1 MWLEL
6 LESVGILVPR
16 ERRMRPLLSYALSA
30 LLLSSVS
37 IPGLAQITPNSPAV
51 PSAGSDRAWI
61 ARSDGYTELLLEV
74 QNRHS
79 PESASYEGL
88 SQYDKEI
95 SILTREDEDLARH
108 ETEAALVKIKAAAAT
123 EKDARVE
130 QDLQILIHSTEL
142 GFRTDDYNRAHTVPF
157 LNAPELVFSGLQGL
171 LDDQTA
177 PERRPAAV
185 VRLKKYA
192 GLEPGFTPATE
203 LAKRYITAQ
212 MAVPHAVYPSRVR
225 METEL
230 GRNSNYIDGIADL
243 FRKYKLTGWEPAYE
257 KIKAQ
262 LADYDAWQRATVL
275 PHARTDF
282 RLPPE
287 EYALSLEG
295 YGVDIPPAELARM
308 AHEAFTELQAE
319 MAPIAAQIAAQRHLP
334 SPDYRDVVKELKKTQ
349 ITGDAILPLYTNRL
363 HEIEGI
369 IVAKKIVTLPNRPA
383 IIRLATAAE
392 TAQVPAPHMQPP
404 PFLHNTGQRGVF
416 ILPLN
421 LPAAAGGKAG
431 VFDDFTFDAASWT
444 LTAHEARP
452 GHELQFDSMVEQGVS
467 KARAL
472 YAFNSTNAEGWGL
485 YSEFLI
491 LPYMPLEG
499 QLVSLDYRLH
509 RAARAFLDP
518 ELQAGKVTPAEAKAL
533 LMHDVGQSDAF
544 AQSEVERYTFK
555 MPGQANSYFYGYTKL
570 IALRKEAETALGAK
584 FNQQRFHDFILS
596 QGLLPPDLM
605 RKAVMEDFVARE
617 KGGS

>member
-1 MWLEL
+1 
-6 LESVGILVPR
+6 
-16 ERRMRPLLSYALSA
+16 MRPALCTTFPA
-30 LLLSSVS
+30 LLLAALL
-37 IPGLAQITPNSPAV
+37 PALPAQITPNSPAV
-51 PSAGSDRAWI
+51 PSPTPASASVPDRGWI
-61 ARSDGYTELLLEV
+61 GRSDGYTQLLLEV

-79 PESASYEGL
+79 PEGASYEGL
-88 SQYDKEI
+88 SQFDKDI
-95 SILTREDEDLARH
+95 SVLTREDEDLARR
-108 ETEAALVKIKAAAAT
+108 ETEAALAKIKTAAES
-123 EKDARVE
+123 EKDPRVK
-130 QDLQILIHSTEL
+130 QDLEILIHSTDL
-142 GFRTDDYNRAHTVPF
+142 QFRSEDYARAHQVPF
-157 LNAPELVFSGLQGL
+157 INAPELVFSGLQGL

-177 PERRPAAV
+177 ADRRTAAV
-185 VRLKKYA
+185 IRLNKYA
-192 GLEPGFTPATE
+192 GLEPGFTPVAQQ
-203 LAKRYITAQ
+203 AKRYVTAQ
-212 MAVPHAVYPSRVR
+212 MALPGVVYPSRIR
-225 METEL
+225 MDTEL

-243 FRKYKLTGWEPAYE
+243 FRKYKLSGWEPAYAR
-257 KIKAQ
+257 IKTQ
-262 LADYDAWQRATVL
+262 LAEYDAWQKATVL

-287 EYALSLEG
+287 EYALALEG
-295 YGVDIPPAELARM
+295 YGVDIPPADLAAI
-308 AHEAFTELQAE
+308 AHQAFTQLQAE

-334 SPDYRDVVKELKKTQ
+334 SSDYRDVIRELKKTQ

-363 HEIEGI
+363 HEIEAI
-369 IVAKKIVTLPNRPA
+369 IVAQKIITLPTRPA

-421 LPAAAGGKAG
+421 LPAANGGKAG
-431 VFDDFTFDAASWT
+431 VYDDFTFDAASWT

-485 YSEFLI
+485 YSEYLI
-491 LPYMPLEG
+491 KPYMPLEG
-499 QLVSLDYRLH
+499 QMVSLDYRLH

-518 ELQAGKVTPAEAKAL
+518 ELQAGKVTPAEAKQV
-533 LMHDVGQSDAF
+533 LMHDVCQSDAF

-555 MPGQANSYFYGYTKL
+555 SPGQANSYFYGYTKL
-570 IALRKEAETALGAK
+570 IALRHDAEAALGPR

-605 RKAVMEDFVARE
+605 RKAVMEDFVTHERA
-617 KGGS
+617 GS